1 MTLAFGLSGEV
12 LVVQTKTRV
21 PAPHLGSCKI
31 LGACHPSSYLEIVT
45 PIYVCPSTGVN
56 HP

>member
-31 LGACHPSSYLEIVT
+31 VGACHPSSYLEIVT
-45 PIYVCPSTGVN
+45 PVP
-56 HP
+56 